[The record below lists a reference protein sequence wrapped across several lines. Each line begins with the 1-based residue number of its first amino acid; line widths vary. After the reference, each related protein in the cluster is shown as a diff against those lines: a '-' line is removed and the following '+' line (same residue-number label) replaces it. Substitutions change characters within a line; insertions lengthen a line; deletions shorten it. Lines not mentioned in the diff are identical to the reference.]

1 MDRCHDPY
9 TVSGGGGTTSMSGS
23 GERCGVGG
31 SDGRGVC
38 RSRRQRTID
47 GKGVL
52 GDTGVQLLHML
63 FGEMRRCVSSGKW
76 LERRI
81 SRMM

>member
-1 MDRCHDPY
+1 
-9 TVSGGGGTTSMSGS
+9 MSGS
-23 GERCGVGG
+23 GGGCGVGG

-52 GDTGVQLLHML
+52 RETGVQTLPIL
-63 FGEMRRCVSSGKW
+63 FGEMRRCVSAGKW
-76 LERRI
+76 LGRRI
-81 SRMM
+81 CRTMYGE